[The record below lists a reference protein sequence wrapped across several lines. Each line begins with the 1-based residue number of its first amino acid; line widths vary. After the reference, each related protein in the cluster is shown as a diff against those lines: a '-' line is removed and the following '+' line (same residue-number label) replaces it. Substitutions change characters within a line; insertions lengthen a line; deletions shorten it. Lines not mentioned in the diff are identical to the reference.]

1 MSTARRVQTSA
12 KLPRATLNQIRDLSE
27 HWGPVS
33 RLSQADVIIE
43 AVQRAW
49 QQMKA
54 EEQER
59 ARAKELEAAKDSRDQ
74 LQAAC
79 GPPTGGWIPGFGF

>member
-1 MSTARRVQTSA
+1 MPTQKRVQTSV
-12 KLPRATLNQIRDLSE
+12 KLPRATLNQIRDLAE

-43 AVQRAW
+43 AVQRSW

-59 ARAKELEAAKDSRDQ
+59 ARALEAAAASRDHRQ
-74 LQAAC
+74 SAY
-79 GPPTGGWIPGFGF
+79 GPLSGKITSFGF

>member
-1 MSTARRVQTSA
+1 MPTQKRIQTSV
-12 KLPRATLNQIRDLSE
+12 KLPQATLNQIRDLAE

-33 RLSQADVIIE
+33 RLSQADAIIE

-49 QQMKA
+49 SQMKA

-59 ARAKELEAAKDSRDQ
+59 ARALEAAAAARDQ
-74 LQAAC
+74 FQASY
-79 GPPTGGWIPGFGF
+79 GPPLGQIKAFGF

>member
-1 MSTARRVQTSA
+1 MSTARRVQTSV
-12 KLPRATLNQIRDLSE
+12 KLPRATLNQIRDLGE

-43 AVQRAW
+43 AVQRSW
-49 QQMKA
+49 QAMKS

-59 ARAKELEAAKDSRDQ
+59 ARALEAAASSRDHRQ
-74 LQAAC
+74 SAY
-79 GPPTGGWIPGFGF
+79 GPLSGKITSFGF

>member
-1 MSTARRVQTSA
+1 
-12 KLPRATLNQIRDLSE
+12 LNQIHDLAR

-33 RLSQADVIIE
+33 PLSQADVIIE

-59 ARAKELEAAKDSRDQ
+59 ARALEAAAASRDDRQ
-74 LQAAC
+74 SAY
-79 GPPTGGWIPGFGF
+79 GPLSGKITSFGF

>member
-1 MSTARRVQTSA
+1 MPTQRRIQTSV
-12 KLPRATLNQIRDLSE
+12 KLPQTTLDQIRDLAR

-43 AVQRAW
+43 AINRAW

-59 ARAKELEAAKDSRDQ
+59 ARALEAAAASRDHCQ
-74 LQAAC
+74 SAY
-79 GPPTGGWIPGFGF
+79 GPLTGKITSFGF